1 MKYIKVIIIYIVV
14 LLSLSIDCKESI
26 DDDSSNSNGISQD
39 LLMDGIFQCAN
50 TIKRT
55 CQLNTKPKMNET
67 LSCLQNNFHE
77 LQKDC
82 MKVFNGLLK
91 DVLASCGYDL
101 LTTCQ
106 AEAATLSP
114 AEGVSCL
121 FKHYS
126 IVSSSCRAQLDLL
139 ASYAVPCGTE
149 AATYCSDKNNP
160 QDIFDCLSTIRKFNA
175 TSIFDPVC
183 SNVILGYQ
191 NCLPKSNAENIISNH
206 DDNPFRNQKIISFN
220 DDSESNSEYDYSD
233 NSIPGEA
240 NTPSTDDVYVYDD
253 VYSDKSIPGEA
264 NAPSMDDAYME
275 DDIEYSDSAYATSED
290 DDTYDDSNESTW
302 FGGGNGD
309 DYDDDYSVVD
319 DLGSR
324 GSDDYGND
332 DDYGYTSNRQQPKS
346 KPKPKPKAKPK
357 PKTGG
362 GNSGGGGGSGGKSKP
377 HKSPGSR
384 LQEKPQ
390 KPSMIKISELKVDKI
405 SSANRNL
412 QSGGGSK
419 PKPKAKPGPGKGGD
433 GNQGAND
440 APPFLPPPSNGKPCW
455 AVDDQVLS
463 QGKIGSNKN
472 DDTVS
477 NGDSRGVERGG
488 LIAFIGFVFSLT
500 ILGALTYLWCK
511 NGRSFSN
518 LTVQRAAEIVSEKD
532 PYESGYAPTAAD
544 DHDDEG
550 PSDRMLQEPDIDSGS
565 IEMSDLKIS
574 STVPSGYAKL
584 TINEE
589 NV

>member
-1 MKYIKVIIIYIVV
+1 MKYIKVIIYIVV

-26 DDDSSNSNGISQD
+26 DDDNSNSNGISQD

-55 CQLNTKPKMNET
+55 CSLNSKPRMNET
-67 LSCLQNNFHE
+67 LACLQNNFHE

-121 FKHYS
+121 FKHYG

-160 QDIFDCLSTIRKFNA
+160 QDIFDCLSTIRNFN

-183 SNVILGYQ
+183 NNVILGYQ
-191 NCLPKSNAENIISNH
+191 NCLPKSNGENIISNH

-233 NSIPGEA
+233 NSIPDEVNA
-240 NTPSTDDVYVYDD
+240 PSTDDVYLADD
-253 VYSDKSIPGEA
+253 VYSDKSIPGEV
-264 NAPSMDDAYME
+264 NASTDDAYME

-302 FGGGNGD
+302 FGGNGD
-309 DYDDDYSVVD
+309 DADDDDNVVDDDDDYN
-319 DLGSR
+319 DLGSG
-324 GSDDYGND
+324 GSDDYEND

-362 GNSGGGGGSGGKSKP
+362 GDSSGGGGGSGGKSKP
-377 HKSPGSR
+377 HKSLGNR

-390 KPSMIKISELKVDKI
+390 KPSMIKISELKVDKT
-405 SSANRNL
+405 SSVNRYL
-412 QSGGGSK
+412 QSSGGFK

-433 GNQGAND
+433 GSEGDNEA
-440 APPFLPPPSNGKPCW
+440 PPSNGKPCW
-455 AVDDQVLS
+455 AIDDQVLS
-463 QGKIGSNKN
+463 QGKSGSNKN
-472 DDTVS
+472 DDTIS
-477 NGDSRGVERGG
+477 NGNSRDIERGG

-550 PSDRMLQEPDIDSGS
+550 PSDRMLQEPEVDSGS

-574 STVPSGYAKL
+574 SIPSGYAKL

>member
-1 MKYIKVIIIYIVV
+1 MKYIKVIIYILV
-14 LLSLSIDCKESI
+14 LLSLSIDCKESV
-26 DDDSSNSNGISQD
+26 DDDSSGISQD

-55 CQLNTKPKMNET
+55 CQLNTKPRMNET
-67 LSCLQNNFHE
+67 LSCLQNNFHD

-106 AEAATLSP
+106 AETATLSP
-114 AEGVSCL
+114 SEGVSCL

-126 IVSSSCRAQLDLL
+126 TVSSSCRAQLDLL

-160 QDIFDCLSTIRKFNA
+160 QDIFDCLSTVRKINA

-191 NCLPKSNAENIISNH
+191 NCLPKSNVENIISTH
-206 DDNPFRNQKIISFN
+206 DDNSYRSQKVISFDDHIN
-220 DDSESNSEYDYSD
+220 DDREYEYSD
-233 NSIPGEA
+233 NSISGNV
-240 NTPSTDDVYVYDD
+240 NTPSTDSYDD
-253 VYSDKSIPGEA
+253 TYI
-264 NAPSMDDAYME
+264 E

-290 DDTYDDSNESTW
+290 DYTYDESNERSW
-302 FGGGNGD
+302 FGCNGD
-309 DYDDDYSVVD
+309 DADDDYSAGD
-319 DLGSR
+319 DLGTN
-324 GSDDYGND
+324 GSDYGND
-332 DDYGYTSNRQQPKS
+332 DYGYDDYTSNRQQPKS

-357 PKTGG
+357 PNPKAGGG
-362 GNSGGGGGSGGKSKP
+362 GNSGGGDGGGGKSKP
-377 HKSPGSR
+377 HKPPGNR

-390 KPSMIKISELKVDKI
+390 KPSMIKISELKVDKV
-405 SSANRNL
+405 SNANRNL

-419 PKPKAKPGPGKGGD
+419 PKPKPKPKPGD
-433 GNQGAND
+433 GGANEGGNES
-440 APPFLPPPSNGKPCW
+440 PPFLSPSSNGKPCW

-463 QGKIGSNKN
+463 QGKSGSNKN
-472 DDTVS
+472 DDTIS
-477 NGDSRGVERGG
+477 DGDSRGIERGG

-550 PSDRMLQEPDIDSGS
+550 PSDRMLQEPEIESGS

-584 TINEE
+584 DINEE

>member
-1 MKYIKVIIIYIVV
+1 MKYIKVIIYILV
-14 LLSLSIDCKESI
+14 LLSLSIDCKESV
-26 DDDSSNSNGISQD
+26 DDDSGISQD

-50 TIKRT
+50 TVKRT
-55 CQLNTKPKMNET
+55 CSLNSKPRMNET

-91 DVLASCGYDL
+91 NVLASCGYDL
-101 LTTCQ
+101 LITCQ

-121 FKHYS
+121 FKHYGT
-126 IVSSSCRAQLDLL
+126 VSSSCRAQLDLL

-183 SNVILGYQ
+183 NNVILGYQ

-233 NSIPGEA
+233 NSIP
-240 NTPSTDDVYVYDD
+240 DDV
-253 VYSDKSIPGEA
+253 
-264 NAPSMDDAYME
+264 NAPLTDDAYME
-275 DDIEYSDSAYATSED
+275 DDIEYSESAYATSED
-290 DDTYDDSNESTW
+290 DDTYDESDESTW
-302 FGGGNGD
+302 FGGNGD
-309 DYDDDYSVVD
+309 DDDDDNVVDDDDNVVDDDDDDD
-319 DLGSR
+319 DLGSG
-324 GSDDYGND
+324 GSYENENEND
-332 DDYGYTSNRQQPKS
+332 DDYGYTNRQQPKS

-362 GNSGGGGGSGGKSKP
+362 GDSSGGGKSKP
-377 HKSPGSR
+377 LKSPVNR

-405 SSANRNL
+405 SSVNRNL
-412 QSGGGSK
+412 QSSGGSK

-433 GNQGAND
+433 GNEGDNE

-455 AVDDQVLS
+455 AVDDQLLS
-463 QGKIGSNKN
+463 QGKSGSNKN
-472 DDTVS
+472 DDTTS
-477 NGDSRGVERGG
+477 NGDSRDIERGG

-550 PSDRMLQEPDIDSGS
+550 PSDRMLQEPEEDSGS

-574 STVPSGYAKL
+574 STVPTGYAKL